1 MVGRWP
7 ISFCVCVTVICLM
20 CRLSVLRR
28 GCATEQ
34 MACLQSL
41 PSFNWKGKAQNPLSL
56 RDRGACTKQLHTPHT
71 LGRTHKTPKAQ
82 SGIHILASC
91 TMKNWNP
98 TQEKMLR
105 VTNYRQGQVLIRLL
119 GGRVQGG
126 SQKGQEVSKL
136 VTKFKGHI
144 FKPRRDRRWQEPVRQ
159 LFLMFLLLLRK
170 RGRHEHSLPST
181 RWSVSSV
188 LNTQPWRASSPHLL
202 VSPFPQPLK
211 KHPDTH
217 SPGLL
222 QESDIMVSEL

>member
-1 MVGRWP
+1 MAY
-7 ISFCVCVTVICLM
+7 ILLCVCHGHLPSVPSKCSPPRM
-20 CRLSVLRR
+20 RYRANGLSVVS
-28 GCATEQ
+28 AK
-34 MACLQSL
+34 LQLEKES
-41 PSFNWKGKAQNPLSL
+41 PESTFSERQWSMHEA
-56 RDRGACTKQLHTPHT
+56 AAHTPH
-71 LGRTHKTPKAQ
+71 AQ
-82 SGIHILASC
+82 SDTQDTKGTVKHHILASC
-91 TMKNWNP
+91 TIKNWNP

-105 VTNYRQGQVLIRLL
+105 VTNYRQGQVLVRLL
-119 GGRVQGG
+119 EGRGQGD

-144 FKPRRDRRWQEPVRQ
+144 FKPRRDRRWQEPVHQ

-170 RGRHEHSLPST
+170 RGRHEHSLPSS